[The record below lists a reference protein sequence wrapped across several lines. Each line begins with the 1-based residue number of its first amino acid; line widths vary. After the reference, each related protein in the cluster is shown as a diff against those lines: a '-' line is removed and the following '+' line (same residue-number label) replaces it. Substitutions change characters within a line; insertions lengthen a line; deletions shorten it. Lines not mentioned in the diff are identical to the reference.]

1 MAVQLQ
7 LRQLD
12 VPPGHR
18 VLLHDVSWHEF
29 EMILEELGE
38 HRGTRLA
45 YSKGT
50 LEIVTPL
57 PEHEKAKVIIG
68 DLLKVLM
75 DERDMAWESL
85 GSTTFKRGDMTV
97 GIEPDDCFYI
107 ANHASMIGRDR
118 LDLTVDPPPD
128 VAIEVEITSKTQ
140 LSAYEALGV
149 PEIWRYEDRQLHISV
164 LQHGRYVESHISPTF
179 PDVPIIEGISRFVE
193 MSRTAGTSPT
203 LRAFRQWIRA
213 QFQAP

>member
-1 MAVQLQ
+1 MQLQ

-18 VLLHDVSWHEF
+18 VLLHEVSWIEF
-29 EMILEELGE
+29 EMILEEFGE

-45 YSKGT
+45 YSRGT
-50 LEIVTPL
+50 LEIMTPL

-68 DLLKVLM
+68 DLLKTLM

-85 GSTTFKRGDMTV
+85 GSTTFKREDMTV

-107 ANHASMIGRDR
+107 QHHNLMIGRNR
-118 LDLTVDPPPD
+118 VDLTLDPPPD
-128 VAIEVEITSKTQ
+128 LAIEVDLTSTTQ
-140 LSAYEALGV
+140 LSAYETLGV
-149 PEIWRYEDRQLHISV
+149 PELWRYQDHNLHIHV
-164 LQHGRYVESHISPTF
+164 LQAGQYVESPSSPTF
-179 PDVPIIEGISRFVE
+179 PDLPIREGISRFVE

-203 LRAFRQWIRA
+203 LRAFRDWVRG
-213 QFQAP
+213 QARQ